1 MNVGSSDHFTFN
13 THPKVNKAVY
23 DKSSLLQLKDTTKG
37 SYIFCISA
45 LTI

>member
-1 MNVGSSDHFTFN
+1 MSVGSADHFTFN

-37 SYIFCISA
+37 CYEYCFFI
-45 LTI
+45 